1 MGFRYPASLSCPDFS
16 PILPTLRLA
25 PFIPSSISLLENQ
38 SFTFFNRTKNFP
50 DKSDWNYRGFGTLWQ
65 YNLNYF
71 DYLLQPGMTR
81 ETGLALI
88 LDFIERADGN
98 GPSFDPYPISLRG
111 VNWIKFLSLHGI
123 GDGRNEAPDGG
134 RTIETE
140 TFEKYPHFVIPAN
153 TLKGTRGLGDRFQI
167 CPRKGLDFCFRRNDD
182 LPSSRRNS
190 KVLTAV
196 AVAIRASLYAQY
208 MRLLDNIEYHLMGNH
223 LLENGFSLLFGGV
236 YFGDARF
243 CRKAEEI
250 LREELAEQILP
261 DGGHYERSPMY
272 HQIIL
277 GRVLD
282 CINLL
287 KSEIGGRSPYF
298 SGTEGGAGR
307 SGKSGTEPHF
317 PAEKSVQ
324 SPVSQ
329 TCHGM
334 PVEPCDARLPAQGD
348 NKLQDL
354 NPLLALLEE
363 KAAVMLG
370 WLRQMT
376 FSDGSIPL
384 VNDAAFGIAPATAE
398 IFAYAERLGLCPIE
412 APLEESGY
420 RKIANDVYEA
430 ILDVGAI
437 GPDYI
442 PGHAHADTLSFELRV
457 GGCPVIV
464 DSGTSTYGDDG
475 GTRDDKA
482 RAQSLR
488 QRQRGTAAHNTVE
501 IDGQDSSEVW
511 GSFRV
516 ARRAR
521 VTELWER
528 AESEGSAA
536 ETRPARG
543 QGVFPG
549 GGYVPP
555 IVIAAAHDGYRR
567 LPGKPVHRR
576 EWRFSEDALRIRDTI
591 EGDFREAVGRLHFHP
606 DVILAPSSCDGG
618 AVGAASA
625 VCDSGRI
632 ILTDGREMRW
642 RIEKGQGRIVDTT
655 YHPEF
660 NISLPNRCLEVRF
673 DGPETVVEFVW

>member
-1 MGFRYPASLSCPDFS
+1 VSTIDLHLYYQTIRYLRPKQILFRLYYLIRGRSRWLMGFRYPASLLCPEYS
-16 PILPTLRLA
+16 PAVSTLRLA
-25 PFIPSSISLLENQ
+25 PFIPSSIGLQ
-38 SFTFFNRTKNFP
+38 DKSFTFLNHTKNFP
-50 DKSDWNYRGFGTLWQ
+50 DKIDWNYGGFGKLWQ

-81 ETGLALI
+81 ETGLAVI
-88 LDFIERADGN
+88 LDFIERADGS
-98 GPSFDPYPISLRG
+98 GGGFDAYPISMRG
-111 VNWIKFLSLHGI
+111 VNWIKFLTLHGI
-123 GDGRNEAPDGG
+123 GDGRNDAIDGG
-134 RTIETE
+134 HSGSTS
-140 TFEKYPHFVIPAN
+140 VDAA
-153 TLKGTRGLGDRFQI
+153 D
-167 CPRKGLDFCFRRNDD
+167 
-182 LPSSRRNS
+182 
-190 KVLTAV
+190 A
-196 AVAIRASLYAQY
+196 AAINASLYAQY
-208 MRLLDNIEYHLMGNH
+208 RRLLDNIEYHLMGNH

-236 YFGDARF
+236 YFGDACF
-243 CRKAEEI
+243 YRKAEEI
-250 LREELAEQILP
+250 LREELVEQILP
-261 DGGHYERSPMY
+261 DGGHFERSPMY

-287 KSEIGGRSPYF
+287 KSEIGGQSPYF
-298 SGTEGGAGR
+298 SGTERGAGR
-307 SGKSGTEPHF
+307 HGKTGTESHF
-317 PAEKSVQ
+317 PAGKSVQ
-324 SPVSQ
+324 SLVFPQGVHSPISQ
-329 TCHGM
+329 TCHGK
-334 PVEPCDARLPAQGD
+334 PVEPCDARRPAQGD

-384 VNDAAFGIAPATAE
+384 VNDAAYGIAPTSGE
-398 IFAYAERLGLCPIE
+398 LFAYAKRLDIRQIE
-412 APLEESGY
+412 APLGESGY

-464 DSGTSTYGDDG
+464 DSGISTYGDDG
-475 GTRDDKA
+475 RTRDDKA

-521 VTELWER
+521 VTELRER

-536 ETRPARG
+536 ETRPTRG

-555 IVIAAAHDGYRR
+555 VVIAAAHDGYRR

-576 EWRFSEDALRIRDTI
+576 EWRFSENALRIQDTI

-606 DVILAPSSCDGG
+606 DVRLAPSSCDGG

-632 ILTDGREMRW
+632 ILPDGCEMRFE
-642 RIEKGQGRIVDTT
+642 IKKGRGRLVDTT

-673 DGPETVVEFVW
+673 DSPETVVEFVW

>member
-1 MGFRYPASLSCPDFS
+1 
-16 PILPTLRLA
+16 LA

-50 DKSDWNYRGFGTLWQ
+50 DKSDWNYRGFGTLWH

-88 LDFIERADGN
+88 LNFIERADGN

-123 GDGRNEAPDGG
+123 GDGRNEAPESG
-134 RTIETE
+134 RTVSTTID
-140 TFEKYPHFVIPAN
+140 
-153 TLKGTRGLGDRFQI
+153 G
-167 CPRKGLDFCFRRNDD
+167 
-182 LPSSRRNS
+182 
-190 KVLTAV
+190 AV
-196 AVAIRASLYAQY
+196 AVAIRASFYAQY

-298 SGTEGGAGR
+298 SGTEEGAGR
-307 SGKSGTEPHF
+307 PGKSGTEPHF

-329 TCHGM
+329 TCHGK
-334 PVEPCDARLPAQGD
+334 PVEPCDARRPAQGD

-412 APLEESGY
+412 APLGESGY

-521 VTELWER
+521 VTELRER

-536 ETRPARG
+536 ETRPTRG

-606 DVILAPSSCDGG
+606 DVRLAPSSCDGG

-625 VCDSGRI
+625 VYDSGRI

-642 RIEKGQGRIVDTT
+642 RIEKGQGSIVDTT